1 MLAGRVLPLLRNAVE
16 AHALVCPMLF
26 LSRHDTDA
34 KHLLACLH
42 AGAVLEVLHKPMCG
56 RFVRKLYA
64 ETIADEFDVDE
75 VEAELA
81 PSYNVA
87 PSQQVAVVVIGE
99 KKRLVAMKW
108 GLIPAW
114 SDDPSIGNRLINARA
129 ETVAEK
135 PSFREAFM
143 RQRCL
148 VIADGFYEWQKHG
161 RSRQPYFIHLRGE
174 RPFGFA
180 GLYDLWTSPEGE
192 LIKTCT
198 IITTEPNEIMRTLHD
213 RMPVILPKQF
223 EDVWLDP
230 YNADHASLIQMLAPY
245 SNNEMG
251 MHTVSPLV
259 NSTANDSPE
268 CIAPAAPSGQ
278 LALW

>member
-1 MLAGRVLPLLRNAVE
+1 
-16 AHALVCPMLF
+16 
-26 LSRHDTDA
+26 
-34 KHLLACLH
+34 
-42 AGAVLEVLHKPMCG
+42 MCG

-64 ETIADEFDVDE
+64 TDIEDEFDVDE
-75 VEAELA
+75 VEADLA

-87 PSQQVAVVVIGE
+87 PSQQVAVVMRSD
-99 KKRLVAMKW
+99 KTRLVSMKW

-114 SDDPSIGNRLINARA
+114 SDDPAIGNRLINARA

-148 VIADGFYEWQKHG
+148 VIADGFYEWQKRG
-161 RSRQPYFIHLRGE
+161 RTRQPYFIHLKGD

-192 LIKTCT
+192 LITTCT
-198 IITTEPNEIMRTLHD
+198 IITTDPNEVMKTLHD
-213 RMPVILPKQF
+213 RMPVILSK
-223 EDVWLDP
+223 ELEKAWLDP
-230 YNADHASLIQMLAPY
+230 YNADHVSLAGMLRPY
-245 SNNEMG
+245 GAGEME
-251 MHTVSPLV
+251 MHTVSALV
-259 NSTANDSPE
+259 NSAANDSPE
-268 CIAPAAPSGQ
+268 CMAPAEPVGQ

>member
-1 MLAGRVLPLLRNAVE
+1 
-16 AHALVCPMLF
+16 
-26 LSRHDTDA
+26 
-34 KHLLACLH
+34 
-42 AGAVLEVLHKPMCG
+42 MCG

-64 ETIADEFDVDE
+64 ETIASEFDVDE
-75 VEAELA
+75 VVTDLA

-87 PSQQVAVVVIGE
+87 PSQQVAVVMTDG
-99 KKRLVAMKW
+99 KKRLVSMKW

-114 SDDPSIGNRLINARA
+114 SDDPAIGNRLINARA
-129 ETVAEK
+129 ETITEK
-135 PSFREAFM
+135 PSFREAFL

-148 VIADGFYEWQKHG
+148 VIADGFYEWQKRG
-161 RSRQPYFIHLRGE
+161 RTRRPYFIHLKAE

-192 LIKTCT
+192 VITTCT
-198 IITTEPNEIMRTLHD
+198 IITTEPNEIVKTLHD

-223 EDVWLDP
+223 EDAWLDP
-230 YNADHASLIQMLAPY
+230 YNADHASLIQMLGPY
-245 SNNEMG
+245 SENEME
-251 MHTVSPLV
+251 MHTVSSLV

-268 CIAPAAPSGQ
+268 CITPAAPSGQ